1 MTSEMNFS
9 DGDYVVYPAHGV
21 GQIVGVETQ
30 QISGLE
36 LKVLVISFD
45 NDRMKLR
52 LPVAKAWRSGLRAL
66 SDNKQMSKALEILQ
80 GKSKIKKTM
89 WSRRAQE
96 YETKINSGD
105 PASIAEVIRDL
116 HRTDE
121 EGEQSY
127 SERQLY
133 QMAIERLTRELA
145 AIESID
151 EKQAIDRLQSALR
164 AA

>member
-1 MTSEMNFS
+1 MTIETNFS
-9 DGDYVVYPAHGV
+9 DGDFVVYPAHGV
-21 GQIVGVETQ
+21 GKVVGIEIQ
-30 QISGLE
+30 HISGQE

-52 LPVAKAWRSGLRAL
+52 LPVAKAFRSGLRAL
-66 SDNKQMSKALEILQ
+66 SDGKQMSKALEILQ
-80 GKSKIKKTM
+80 GKSKIRKTM

-105 PASIAEVIRDL
+105 PAS
-116 HRTDE
+116 DE

-151 EKQAIDRLQSALR
+151 EKQATDKLNSALR

>member
-1 MTSEMNFS
+1 MKNEMTFS
-9 DGDYVVYPAHGV
+9 DGDFVVYPAHGV
-21 GQIVGVETQ
+21 GKVVGVEIQ
-30 QISGLE
+30 QISGME

-52 LPVAKAWRSGLRAL
+52 LPLAKAFRSGLRAL
-66 SDNKQMSKALEILQ
+66 TDGKEMSKALQILQ
-80 GKSKIKKTM
+80 GKSKIKKAM

-105 PASIAEVIRDL
+105 PSSIAEVIRDL

-145 AIESID
+145 AVESID
-151 EKQAIDRLQSALR
+151 EEQAIGRLRSALR

>member
-1 MTSEMNFS
+1 MKDEMTFS

-21 GQIVGVETQ
+21 GKVVGVEIQ
-30 QISGLE
+30 HVSGME

-52 LPVAKAWRSGLRAL
+52 LPVAKAFRSGLRAL
-66 SDNKQMSKALEILQ
+66 TDGKEMSKALEILQ

-105 PASIAEVIRDL
+105 PSSIAEVIRDL

-145 AIESID
+145 AVESID
-151 EKQAIDRLQSALR
+151 EEQAIGRLQLALR

>member
-1 MTSEMNFS
+1 MRNDVHFS

-21 GQIVGVETQ
+21 GQIVGIETQ
-30 QISGLE
+30 EISGHE

-52 LPVAKAWRSGLRAL
+52 LPVAKACRSGLRAL
-66 SDNKQMSKALEILQ
+66 SDSKQMSKALEILQ
-80 GKSKIKKTM
+80 GRSKMKKAM

-116 HRTDE
+116 HRTDG

-127 SERQLY
+127 SERQIY

-151 EKQAIDRLQSALR
+151 ESAAVDRLHQALR
-164 AA
+164 VA

>member
-1 MTSEMNFS
+1 MTSETKFS

-21 GQIVGVETQ
+21 GQVVGIETQ
-30 QISGLE
+30 QVAGCE
-36 LKVLVISFD
+36 LQVLVISFD

-52 LPVAKAWRSGLRAL
+52 LPLAKAKKSGLRAL
-66 SDNKQMSKALEILQ
+66 SDGSDMVKALNVLS
-80 GKSKIKKTM
+80 GKARIKKTM

-96 YETKINSGD
+96 YETKINSGN
-105 PASIAEVIRDL
+105 PVFIAEVIRDL
-116 HRTDE
+116 HRTKE

-145 AIESID
+145 VIEEID
-151 EKQAIDRLQSALR
+151 EGLAVSKLTSALR